1 MRKPLSAMGNLANRR
16 VGVMPFLGFSSGLP
30 LALTSGTLQAW
41 LTVAGVDIR
50 TIGIFSLVGLPYSLK
65 FIWAPVMDRFT
76 PAGLGRRRGWLLLT
90 QLCLIGA
97 IGALSLV
104 SPQEAIGFLGTFAFL
119 IAFLSAPQDIAFD
132 AYRADV
138 LRPPERGFGA
148 ALSITGYRI
157 AMLVSGAAA
166 LILADW
172 MGWRLTYQLMAMLV
186 LIGVITALLS
196 PEPEG
201 QKHAPKTL
209 DQAVREPFLSFLSR
223 DRAWGLLLLMAL
235 YKFGDAFVGSLSTA
249 FLIRGLGFSPTDVGV
264 VNKGLGL
271 IMLLLGGLLGGVW
284 MMKLGLYRALLLF
297 GWLQAMTNLGFMGL
311 AWIGKDYSGMALVV
325 ALENFAG
332 GMGTAAFVAWLMSL
346 CDHRYTATQYALF
359 SAVASLGRIALTPA
373 SGFIVDD
380 FGWGTFFLITFIAS
394 LPAFLLLR
402 MLRDQVENATEGYLL
417 PRPL

>member
-119 IAFLSAPQDIAFD
+119 IAFLSASQDIAFD

-380 FGWGTFFLITFIAS
+380 FGWGPFFLITFIAS